1 MEFKDKLKEKRLAA
15 KMSQAELASR
25 AGVGVRTIQNY
36 ESGAR
41 TRISTDIVLKIANAL
56 GVSINDLM
64 DNAEIYVADAY
75 EKGGAIADMTASV
88 AVIWNKDLLA
98 EIEKDNK
105 FSVFFAAAGDGNV
118 GKDGDIAAFSFKIPD
133 DAEVGT
139 VYETG
144 FFYRDGDAFAN
155 ADASVGLVLGSMVT
169 LIISFCFY
177 WKRYFYFGWKTFTER

>member
-1 MEFKDKLKEKRLAA
+1 MKLKSIIAVVLAA
-15 KMSQAELASR
+15 VICTAALCSCGKSGGPVLALSSTE
-25 AGVGVRTIQNY
+25 GKPGDIVNVSLSV
-36 ESGAR
+36 SGADGKWSSCGIHILYDNR
-41 TRISTDIVLKIANAL
+41 LECIA
-56 GVSINDLM
+56 S
-64 DNAEIYVADAY
+64 EADPQTPSY

-155 ADASVGLVLGSMVT
+155 ADNDTDFQDYAFSH
-169 LIISFCFY
+169 
-177 WKRYFYFGWKTFTER
+177 WKGGKITVV